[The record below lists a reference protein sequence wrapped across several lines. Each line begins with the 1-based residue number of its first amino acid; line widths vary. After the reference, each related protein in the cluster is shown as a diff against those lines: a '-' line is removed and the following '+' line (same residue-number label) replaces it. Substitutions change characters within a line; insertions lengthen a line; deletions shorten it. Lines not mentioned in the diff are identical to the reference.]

1 MYILRYKSKI
11 GLLNFYCRLYPTLS
25 MVRKKL
31 ERIAEVT
38 VLLWRQ
44 TPLWGRVV
52 ICLVPAFTYEGPL
65 KTMFSVGLK

>member
-1 MYILRYKSKI
+1 MYILPYQSEMC
-11 GLLNFYCRLYPTLS
+11 LSNLYCRLYPTLS

-52 ICLVPAFTYEGPL
+52 ICLVPAFTYEGPM
-65 KTMFSVGLK
+65 KTMFSVRLK